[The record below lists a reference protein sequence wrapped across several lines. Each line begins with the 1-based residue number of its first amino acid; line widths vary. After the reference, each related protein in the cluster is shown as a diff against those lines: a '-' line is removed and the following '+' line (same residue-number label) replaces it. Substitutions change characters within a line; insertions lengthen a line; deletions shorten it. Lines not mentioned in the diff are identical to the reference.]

1 MENICIEDRKKLTI
15 VGATRVVS
23 ATDTQAVVEI
33 GGSNVIITGTNLEVT
48 KLDLDNKE
56 VCFSGMINGIKYAQK
71 AEKGNLIKRLF
82 K

>member
-1 MENICIEDRKKLTI
+1 MENICIEDRKKLKI

-23 ATDTQAVVEI
+23 ATD
-33 GGSNVIITGTNLEVT
+33 NVIITGTNMEVT

-56 VCFSGMINGIKYAQK
+56 VCFSGTINSLKYAQK

>member
-33 GGSNVIITGTNLEVT
+33 GGSNVIISGTNMEVT

-56 VCFSGMINGIKYAQK
+56 VCFSGTINGLKYAQK
-71 AEKGNLIKRLF
+71 VEKGNFIKRLF